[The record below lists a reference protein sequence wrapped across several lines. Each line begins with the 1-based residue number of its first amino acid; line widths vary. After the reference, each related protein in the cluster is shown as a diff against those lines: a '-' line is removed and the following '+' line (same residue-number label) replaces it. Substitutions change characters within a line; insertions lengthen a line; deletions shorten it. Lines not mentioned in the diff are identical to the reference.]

1 MKVDYFDINANN
13 INDITSIYVKD
24 ENKDKL
30 TKLLASNFTKH
41 LLELDLSDCFYL
53 KGILPISKCKN
64 LKKIILNNINIK
76 SIDNIYKCSELKYL
90 YISLKFN
97 IVINLS
103 KFSNFNNIEY
113 IELNR
118 CNIIYSEFFNDEG
131 DYNNTYL
138 ELTKL
143 HTLILNNICILS
155 IGYDSNMLITNIFN
169 ILRSCSNLKI
179 LKIRLGFYYE
189 NIDNIIIDN
198 IEKLCLLEELELS
211 NMNLNNFKFLNKLKN
226 LKKLTVSKI
235 YDKKINFPKKLNII
249 YVEDY

>member
-1 MKVDYFDINANN
+1 MKIEYFDINANN
-13 INDITSIYVKD
+13 INDITSIYVSDK
-24 ENKDKL
+24 NKNELNKL
-30 TKLLASNFTKH
+30 SSNIFTKF
-41 LLELDLSDCFYL
+41 LLELDLSNCINL
-53 KGILPISKCKN
+53 KGVLPISKCKN

-76 SIDNIYKCSELKYL
+76 SIDNIYKCSKLEYL

-113 IELNR
+113 IELDR
-118 CNIIYSEFFNDEG
+118 CNIIYSDFFNDNYE
-131 DYNNTYL
+131 YNNTCL

-143 HTLILNNICILS
+143 HTLILNNICILA

-169 ILRSCSNLKI
+169 ILRNCSNLKI

-235 YDKKINFPKKLNII
+235 YDKKINFPKKLDII
-249 YVEDY
+249 YIEDY